1 MGINITNL
9 TFMTTSLQNSNSI
22 EAILND
28 LLPTFNHMH
37 IDERFTK
44 LNQAIASHP
53 ESTELYFLLAS
64 HYVETQ
70 ENDQAISAFERS
82 LELDPNN
89 LIARYQVTFL
99 ALMLNHEALF
109 LTHSDIL
116 LTIEKTSH
124 FYDFTIGLREF
135 AAGNFK
141 DAITHFEHGLSLNST
156 NSSLRENIKQLIELA
171 KDEETPLANNIVENV
186 EPDDALN
193 SSNNSILLDIYN
205 KQSH

>member
-1 MGINITNL
+1 
-9 TFMTTSLQNSNSI
+9 MTTALQNSDPL

-44 LNQAIASHP
+44 LNQAITSQP

-70 ENDQAISAFERS
+70 DNDLAINAFERC
-82 LELDPNN
+82 LELDASN

-116 LTIEKTSH
+116 LALEKTSH
-124 FYDFTIGLREF
+124 FYHFTTGLRKF

-141 DAITHFEHGLSLNST
+141 DAINSFEYGLNLNSENASLNA
-156 NSSLRENIKQLIELA
+156 NIKQLIELA
-171 KDEETPLANNIVENV
+171 KGEETQLANNIEENV
-186 EPDDALN
+186 EPDDAIN